1 MRRHTSETE
10 VTRPGYPSDGR
21 SPRTLFAMVNTLDW
35 LEGTWEGTGVGEYPT
50 IETFTYHETITLAPL
65 ADKPVLAY
73 TQRTRSPNGQ
83 PLHAESGFL
92 RFDDEG
98 VELVVAQ
105 PTGIA
110 ETHRGSVTGTR
121 IEFEPSGLITT
132 PTAVEVKSV
141 RRWIEIEGD
150 TMNYQLHMEA
160 VGQPMTLHL
169 TARLERR

>member
-1 MRRHTSETE
+1 M
-10 VTRPGYPSDGR
+10 D
-21 SPRTLFAMVNTLDW
+21 TLERLA
-35 LEGTWEGTGVGEYPT
+35 GTWEGDGVGEYPT
-50 IETFTYHETITLAPL
+50 IETFSYHETITLARL

-73 TQRTRSPNGQ
+73 TQRTKSPEGK

-92 RFDDEG
+92 RFDAEG
-98 VELVVAQ
+98 VELVIAQ

-110 ETHRGSVTGTR
+110 ETHHGTFAGNR
-121 IEFEPSGLITT
+121 IEFEPAGLITT

-141 RRWIEIEGD
+141 HRWIEVEGD

-169 TARLERR
+169 TARLTRR